1 MQVFRIQVIAVWFI
15 GRLSLGVRNITT
27 HRYPLPIAVLFF
39 RLFFENLLFSKLE
52 STVEQLVLSFL
63 HKSHTSADYYCILTA
78 FHLVIPLKLGESFA
92 H

>member
-1 MQVFRIQVIAVWFI
+1 MQVFRIRVISVCFI
-15 GRLSLGVRNITT
+15 GRLSLGVRNITA
-27 HRYPLPIAVLFF
+27 HRYPLPITVLFF
-39 RLFFENLLFSKLE
+39 RLFFEDLPFSKLE
-52 STVEQLVLSFL
+52 FTVEQLVLSFL